1 MKKCLLASLLMAPL
15 LTGCVVAVGGDGDS
29 HDGNTHWKARHAENR
44 TTIAN
49 LESGATYQTILTRM
63 GTPDFSESLSVADKE
78 YQILFYATQSLHSD
92 SKTTKDECTPLVFE
106 QKQLIGWGEAAYSKL
121 K

>member
-15 LTGCVVAVGGDGDS
+15 LTGCVVAVGGD
-29 HDGNTHWKARHAENR
+29 HDYDNNSHWKARHAENR

-49 LESGATYQTILTRM
+49 LDAGATYQTILTQM
-63 GTPDFSESLSVADKE
+63 GTPDFSEHLSVADKE

-106 QKQLIGWGEAAYSKL
+106 QKQLIGWGEAAYNKL